1 MGAVAVIDVLDRDGQ
16 ARQTVVVRRW
26 PLRVGRA
33 LDNHLVLG
41 DPHVAAHHFQIEPGD
56 AGLQL
61 SVGDTGNGV
70 LIGRQRLHRGE
81 LHRWPADGPALEMT
95 AGRTRLRLRCAAQVV
110 PAELPLAGL
119 ATRSRRFVPTLVAG
133 LVLFAALLF
142 NTYLDN
148 DPEAQSRA
156 YAGLLLSAVA
166 ITSLWCGLWALLSK
180 TFTRQSR
187 IGWHLRIFV
196 FGGLLLLV
204 VDAVPKLIA
213 FSLSWP
219 WIESFSFIASYAVV
233 AAMLYYHLLG
243 VEVSRPRL
251 LRAAAAAGVVAAVA
265 LTMWFNVQRTDRL
278 GEDLYL
284 SHLFPPPLRLARPVT
299 TDHYLDGVA
308 ALQATLDT
316 KASQPVRGD
325 LADAPGEGNEE

>member
-1 MGAVAVIDVLDRDGQ
+1 MGAVAVIEVLDRDGQ
-16 ARQTVVVRRW
+16 ARQTLVVRRW

-41 DPHVAAHHFQIEPGD
+41 DPHVAAHHFQIETGD
-56 AGLQL
+56 DGLQL
-61 SVGDTGNGV
+61 TVGDTGNGV
-70 LIGRQRLHRGE
+70 QIGRQRLHRGE
-81 LHRWPADGPALEMT
+81 QHRWAADGPALEMT
-95 AGRTRLRLRCAAQVV
+95 AGRTRLRLRSATQAV

-133 LVLFAALLF
+133 VVLFAALMF

-156 YAGLLLSAVA
+156 YAGLLLAAVA
-166 ITSLWCGLWALLSK
+166 ITSAWCGLWALLSK

-187 IGWHLRIFV
+187 FGWHLRIFV
-196 FGGLLLLV
+196 FGCLTLLV
-204 VDAVPKLIA
+204 VDALPKLLA

-251 LRAAAAAGVVAAVA
+251 LRAAAVVGVVVAVA

-299 TDHYLDGVA
+299 TDKYLEGVA
-308 ALQATLDT
+308 ALQTSLDA
-316 KASQPVRGD
+316 KANQPVRGD
-325 LADAPGEGNEE
+325 LPDASGEAND

>member
-33 LDNHLVLG
+33 LDNHLVLA

-56 AGLQL
+56 DGLQL
-61 SVGDTGNGV
+61 TVGDTGNGV
-70 LIGRQRLHRGE
+70 QIGRQRLHRGE
-81 LHRWPADGPALEMT
+81 QHRWPADGAALEMT
-95 AGRTRLRLRCAAQVV
+95 AGRTRLRLRCAAQAV

-119 ATRSRRFVPTLVAG
+119 ATRSRRFVPTLIAG
-133 LVLFAALLF
+133 VVLFAALMF

-148 DPEAQSRA
+148 DPDAQGRA
-156 YAGLLLSAVA
+156 YAGLLLAAVA
-166 ITSLWCGLWALLSK
+166 ITAAWCGLWSLLSK

-187 IGWHLRIFV
+187 FGWHLRIFV
-196 FGGLLLLV
+196 FGSLLLLV
-204 VDAVPKLIA
+204 VDALPKLLA

-251 LRAAAAAGVVAAVA
+251 LRAAAVAGVAAAVA

-284 SHLFPPPLRLARPVT
+284 SHLFPPPLRLANPVT
-299 TDHYLDGVA
+299 TDKYFEGVA
-308 ALQATLDT
+308 ALQAPLDA

-325 LADAPGEGNEE
+325 LPDAQGDAND